1 MSNQLETYQCGEHRS
16 RWLESEQYLKNRIA
30 RHSSSA
36 SITAGSAV
44 NHVNLVLKDYD
55 QSEDSGSAKVYD
67 NEQDD
72 EDNDDLVSNSVEE
85 QLKHIEDTAKKSLS
99 KYFEKNVLKFKIKL
113 TFEEPLHL
121 TNDIYLDEISM
132 KNSDPD
138 RGSVCEEGVD
148 VASSDQEDENE
159 SDVADSNVKLG
170 LISLENDI
178 RSNDFKNDVNFFNK
192 LSNIVDQF
200 IGDEEAALNDHDQV
214 ENPDEDYKLDMLSE
228 SGIKLVDVDKTEQH
242 VIEIKHQTPEAAVK
256 LDRIEYGVNM
266 KCIESL
272 DKVINSLIVEPN
284 ELNGGTTLVGKEV
297 LTFDDLYAKSAK
309 PQKDSEFLDKLNDI
323 IEVFI
328 KN

>member
-1 MSNQLETYQCGEHRS
+1 
-16 RWLESEQYLKNRIA
+16 
-30 RHSSSA
+30 
-36 SITAGSAV
+36 
-44 NHVNLVLKDYD
+44 
-55 QSEDSGSAKVYD
+55 
-67 NEQDD
+67 
-72 EDNDDLVSNSVEE
+72 
-85 QLKHIEDTAKKSLS
+85 
-99 KYFEKNVLKFKIKL
+99 
-113 TFEEPLHL
+113 L